1 MDIKTKLYVMKIF
14 DIDLVAIRKSKPTLK
29 LNKAAY
35 VWMYILDL
43 SKVLMYEFHF
53 DYIKITYATKSR
65 LLFFNTDSLMYEI
78 KTINIYE
85 GFSIDK
91 ETFNFNNYSTKSKY
105 HDASNKLNVSG

>member
-53 DYIKITYATKSR
+53 DYIKIKYATKSR

-78 KTINIYE
+78 KTVNIYKD
-85 GFSIDK
+85 FSIDK
-91 ETFNFNNYSTKSKY
+91 ETFNFNNYSNKSKY